1 MIEKLQ
7 DLSLNKGK
15 TMNYLN
21 YTAKQV
27 AEICSGELIKSN
39 EISIKN
45 VCIDSRKVEKGD
57 LCVALIGENHD
68 AHKFIPMVVE
78 KGAAAILV
86 SSDNIGETGDT
97 AIIKVS
103 DTLVALQQIAKA
115 KRKELKSFFIAV
127 TGSNGKT
134 TTRSMITHILSGFD
148 KCSTTTGNLNNH
160 IGLPLTILGIDS
172 DSKYSVLEMGM
183 NHPGEIRTLCNIATP
198 DAAVISNVGPAHIG
212 ILGSLENIA
221 KAKSEILEQL
231 KPNSPAVLPGD
242 SEYVELL
249 KKVASKTD
257 YSTFGEKEG
266 NDYRITNLNMKT
278 ESIDFVFETPI
289 GKKKVELNLAGHH
302 NAFNAAAALTLCHKI
317 GCDLDKS
324 IELLKSF
331 VPVGA
336 RMERVNKDGVE
347 ILLDCYNANPAS
359 MQEALRYLS
368 ICSGHKIAVL
378 GDMRELGSM
387 SDELHRKLGQQAA
400 ASNLDLLICV
410 GEAVKNT
417 VDSAIDNGMNPNSVI
432 LVNSC
437 EDTADLLKGQMKKG
451 VTVLFKASRG
461 LHFEK
466 IVHALWP
473 DLKMDL
479 H

>member
-1 MIEKLQ
+1 M
-7 DLSLNKGK
+7 NK
-15 TMNYLN
+15 LN
-21 YTAKQV
+21 YTAKQI
-27 AEICSGELIKSN
+27 AEICNGELIKNN
-39 EISIKN
+39 EELINN
-45 VCIDSRKVEKGD
+45 VCIDSRKIAKGD
-57 LCVALIGENHD
+57 LFVALIGENHD
-68 AHKFIPMVVE
+68 AHKFIPSVIQN
-78 KGAAAILV
+78 GAGAVIV
-86 SSDNIGETGDT
+86 SNDYIGETGNT

-103 DTLVALQQIAKA
+103 DTLVALQNLAKA
-115 KRKELKSFFIAV
+115 KRKELNSYIVAV

-134 TTRSMITHILSGFD
+134 TTRSMIAHILSGFG

-160 IGLPLTILGIDS
+160 IGLPMTILNIDS

-183 NHPGEIRTLCNIATP
+183 NHSGEIRTLCNIASP

-231 KPNSPAVLPGD
+231 KPNSPSVLPGD
-242 SEYVELL
+242 SEYIDLL
-249 KKVASKTD
+249 KNVASKTNI
-257 YSTFGEKEG
+257 STFGEKDG

-278 ESIDFVFETPI
+278 ESIDFILETPD
-289 GKKKVELNLAGHH
+289 GNKKVELNLAGHH

-324 IELLKSF
+324 IERLKSF

-336 RMERVNKDGVE
+336 RMERVNKDGVD

-368 ICSGHKIAVL
+368 ICSGHKVAVL

-400 ASNLDLLICV
+400 ASGLDLLVCV

>member
-1 MIEKLQ
+1 M
-7 DLSLNKGK
+7 NK
-15 TMNYLN
+15 LN
-21 YTAKQV
+21 YTASKI
-27 AEICSGELIKSN
+27 AEICNGELKNNNNELIKKV
-39 EISIKN
+39 SIDN
-45 VCIDSRKVEKGD
+45 RKIEQGD
-57 LCVALIGENHD
+57 LFIALIGENHD
-68 AHKFIPMVVE
+68 AHKFVSSAVQ
-78 KGAAAILV
+78 KGAVAVLV
-86 SSDNIGETGDT
+86 SSDDIGDT
-97 AIIKVS
+97 ADAAVIKVP
-103 DTLVALQQIAKA
+103 DTLIALQKLAQAR
-115 KRKELKSFFIAV
+115 RKELDSYFIAV

-134 TTRSMITHILSGFD
+134 TTRSMITHILSGF
-148 KCSTTTGNLNNH
+148 KKASTTSGNLNNH
-160 IGLPLTILGIDS
+160 IGLPLTILGIDT

-242 SEYVELL
+242 SEYIELL
-249 KKVASKTD
+249 KKVAAKTN
-257 YSTFGEKEG
+257 YSTFGEKES
-266 NDYRITNLNMKT
+266 NDYRITKLNMKT
-278 ESIDFVFETPI
+278 DSIDFIFETPV
-289 GKKKVELNLAGHH
+289 GSKKVELNLAGHH
-302 NAFNAAAALTLCHKI
+302 NAFNAAAALAICHKV

-324 IELLKSF
+324 IEQLKTF

-336 RMERVNKDGVE
+336 RMERINKDGVE
-347 ILLDCYNANPAS
+347 VLLDCYNANPAS

-378 GDMRELGSM
+378 GDMRELGTM

-400 ASNLDLLICV
+400 KSGLDLLVCV

-417 VDSAIDNGMNPNSVI
+417 VDAAIDNGMNPNSVI

>member
-1 MIEKLQ
+1 
-7 DLSLNKGK
+7 
-15 TMNYLN
+15 MNDLN
-21 YTAKQV
+21 YTAKQI
-27 AEICSGELIKSN
+27 AEICDGKLLKDNNIQIK
-39 EISIKN
+39 K
-45 VCIDSRKVEKGD
+45 VCIDSRLVCQGD
-57 LCVALIGENHD
+57 LFVAIIGENHD
-68 AHKFIPMVVE
+68 AHKFIPSVVE
-78 KGAAAILV
+78 NGAGAVLV
-86 SSDNIGETGDT
+86 SSDNIGETGNT
-97 AIIKVS
+97 AVIKVS
-103 DTLVALQQIAKA
+103 DTLTALQKLAQAR
-115 KRKELKSFFIAV
+115 RKELSSYIVAV

-134 TTRSMITHILSGFD
+134 TTRSMITHILSTFG
-148 KCSTTTGNLNNH
+148 KCSTTSGNFNNH
-160 IGLPLTILGIDS
+160 IGLPLTILGIDTE
-172 DSKYSVLEMGM
+172 SKYSVLEMGM

-242 SEYVELL
+242 SEYIDLL
-249 KKVASKTD
+249 KKVASKTNF
-257 YSTFGEKEG
+257 STFGEKE
-266 NDYRITNLNMKT
+266 NNNYRITELHMQA
-278 ESIDFVFETPI
+278 ESVDFTLVTPV
-289 GKKKVELNLAGHH
+289 GNKKVELNLAGHH
-302 NAFNAAAALTLCHKI
+302 NAFNATAALALCHKI
-317 GCDLDKS
+317 GCDLDKA
-324 IELLKSF
+324 IEALKSF

-336 RMERVNKDGVE
+336 RMERINRDGVE

-368 ICSGHKIAVL
+368 ICSGEKIAVL

-400 ASNLDLLICV
+400 ASGLNKLVCV

-417 VDSAIDNGMNPNSVI
+417 VNAAIENGMNPNSVI

-466 IVHALWP
+466 IVHSLWP